1 MGKTAI
7 YRVAIA
13 AGTGHVSEPM
23 ESVPMAASLGTRVL
37 IAEMTAHQTVEATKV
52 VQPRPSF
59 VPTAVSQ
66 VLMDFSVTKLPMLQ
80 WLSVLPSV
88 QIVYH
93 HVNPM
98 DVQMVVWMGF
108 LDIYVT
114 VDVIAPKGLPVS
126 SLQGLVLPQGTTPRP
141 TIGQTTTVP
150 QLRHHVKGNIL
161 VRVYS

>member
-1 MGKTAI
+1 MATTGKTAV

-37 IAEMTAHQTVEATKV
+37 IAEMTVHQTVEATKV

-66 VLMDFSVTKLPMLQ
+66 VLMDFSVTQLPMLQ
-80 WLSVLPSV
+80 CV
-88 QIVYH
+88 QIVYP
-93 HVNPM
+93 HVNPL
-98 DVQMVVWMGF
+98 DVPMVALMGF

-126 SLQGLVLPQGTTPRP
+126 SLLGFVLPQGTTPRP
-141 TIGQTTTVP
+141 TIGQPTTVP
-150 QLRHHVKGNIL
+150 Q
-161 VRVYS
+161 